1 MKALI
6 IRKFQKTLER
16 TLMYEPR
23 RWGKKEGVTV
33 GIRVMNDVIENKL
46 NRMTAISLY
55 PERNIN
61 NLKMQML

>member
-1 MKALI
+1 
-6 IRKFQKTLER
+6 
-16 TLMYEPR
+16 MYEPH